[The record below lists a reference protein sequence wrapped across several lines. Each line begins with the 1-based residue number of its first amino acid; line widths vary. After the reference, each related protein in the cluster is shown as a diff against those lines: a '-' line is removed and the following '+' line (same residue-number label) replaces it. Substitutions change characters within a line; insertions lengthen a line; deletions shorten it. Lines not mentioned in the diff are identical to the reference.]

1 MAALIIVIAHGW
13 HVAAGSTVKLA
24 GDWVGDVAQFLLLF
38 LEVFGCGFARVFFY
52 PIGCLFDGFQK
63 LLNC

>member
-38 LEVFGCGFARVFFY
+38 LEVFGCGFAGVFF
-52 PIGCLFDGFQK
+52 
-63 LLNC
+63 